1 MKADLFDIEEEWYP
15 PSSLPDLT
23 NCERISVDLET
34 CDPNLLTLGP
44 GWCRNDGYVIGF
56 AVAAG
61 DFVGYF
67 PIRHQGGGNM
77 PEKTVVNWLKKQLAT
92 PHIEKIMHNAMYD
105 LGWLRWAG
113 IEVQGK
119 IIDTMVAAPLLNE
132 NRRWYNLNS
141 LAGEDLG
148 EWKNEKMLKTCLL

>member
-23 NCERISVDLET
+23 NCERIAIDLET
-34 CDPNLLTLGP
+34 CDPNLTTLGP

-92 PHIEKIMHNAMYD
+92 PH
-105 LGWLRWAG
+105 R
-113 IEVQGK
+113 
-119 IIDTMVAAPLLNE
+119 
-132 NRRWYNLNS
+132 
-141 LAGEDLG
+141 EDHAQRHV
-148 EWKNEKMLKTCLL
+148 